1 MILSRRMKPI
11 PKSAITVIIVALA
24 LAGCR
29 GIKPPKGVAPVDRT
43 MEITGYCR
51 CGKCCNWKRTWYGR
65 PVIASGSR
73 KGKRKAV
80 GITAS
85 GTKAKRGTIAADTAL
100 FPYGTVVYVQGYGY
114 GRVEDRGGA
123 IKGQSLD
130 LCFDS
135 HEEALQWGRQTKR
148 VRIWFAQ

>member
-1 MILSRRMKPI
+1 MKPI